1 MAAVRRGV
9 CDVVSCVARVRG
21 RFVSVH
27 TAPRLRGWTFNRV
40 PRRHFRTRDTARARD
55 RLDRCAMIVL
65 ARSGISLCATSFYLT
80 RSSGRRPFV
89 RCSAPLSLCTTPRRT
104 TPPHVATAPR
114 VASSLTRR
122 SPHPAAPTPSG
133 PEVTLWWRRAHAHN
147 LCMLSYSIA
156 TRLHV
161 GREAAIAAAAAAI
174 AAATVV
180 AGIAHHFADH
190 HPAEEAHAGAHRHR
204 AAGMVAAV
212 VVPRVSGV

>member
-1 MAAVRRGV
+1 MFRYTPHPGCAAGPSTV
-9 CDVVSCVARVRG
+9 
-21 RFVSVH
+21 
-27 TAPRLRGWTFNRV
+27 PRLL
-40 PRRHFRTRDTARARD
+40 PDTGHRARSARARD

>member
-1 MAAVRRGV
+1 MCDDSTGTFWHLSVRNIILL
-9 CDVVSCVARVRG
+9 DAL
-21 RFVSVH
+21 
-27 TAPRLRGWTFNRV
+27 LRTKA
-40 PRRHFRTRDTARARD
+40 FRALFCTR
-55 RLDRCAMIVL
+55 
-65 ARSGISLCATSFYLT
+65 
-80 RSSGRRPFV
+80 
-89 RCSAPLSLCTTPRRT
+89 LSLCTTPRRT